1 MLSNRKGSRG
11 GRLPSAGVK
20 PGDAGW
26 ESDESALEL
35 GSKQKKSSSTVHTL
49 LRHVYFF
56 CAILNFGLPD
66 FIEEDA
72 LFFCCCWMKGDL
84 KTNLDR
90 GHIPEA
96 AVSNNLSSEDGS

>member
-1 MLSNRKGSRG
+1 MLSNRKGNRG

-20 PGDAGW
+20 PGDAGR

-56 CAILNFGLPD
+56 CAILNFGVQD
-66 FIEEDA
+66 FIEEDV
-72 LFFCCCWMKGDL
+72 LFFCCRGMERDL
-84 KTNLDR
+84 KTYLDQLTY
-90 GHIPEA
+90 P
-96 AVSNNLSSEDGS
+96 